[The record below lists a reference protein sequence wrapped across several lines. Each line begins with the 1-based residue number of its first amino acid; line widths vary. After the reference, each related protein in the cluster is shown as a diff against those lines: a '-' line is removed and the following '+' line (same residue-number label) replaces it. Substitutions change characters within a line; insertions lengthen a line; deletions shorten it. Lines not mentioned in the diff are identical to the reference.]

1 MAARGKAETRRPNGQ
16 TAAMAASTATATQ
29 DVTTVYRARN
39 VLGPLTT
46 AFTAPQDCD
55 FAAILGDS
63 LTLAYRAQT
72 CVGERLEDVSTC
84 WPQVTAA
91 APLNSPP
98 FNGWGFYSPGI
109 SCPAG
114 YTSACFATQGSRT
127 GWDMQF
133 PMDVGETAVGCC
145 PTNFACTTFGNGQTC
160 VQTASD
166 SLLTA
171 HCSGGSFVSTGDATF
186 PIESTSTDVD
196 TSLITSVMSL
206 AVAAPMIQIN
216 WRSEDL
222 AAATSSLS
230 PSSTTSGSTSG
241 DFIPANTQTVSS
253 SNATS
258 SISPGALAGA
268 VIGGVVGLFSI
279 AAAIF
284 FFLRQRKTRANIN
297 EEALKQ
303 PRSDKPKGAREGVTE
318 LPLNQRPVELQGSR
332 DPSELS
338 EYQRPVEL
346 PAS

>member
-1 MAARGKAETRRPNGQ
+1 
-16 TAAMAASTATATQ
+16 MAASTATATQ
-29 DVTTVYRARN
+29 DITTVYRARN
-39 VLGPLTT
+39 ILGPLTT
-46 AFTAPQDCD
+46 AFTAPQDCN

-91 APLNSPP
+91 APLNR
-98 FNGWGFYSPGI
+98 
-109 SCPAG
+109 
-114 YTSACFATQGSRT
+114 SRT

-145 PTNFACTTFGNGQTC
+145 PT
-160 VQTASD
+160 
-166 SLLTA
+166 
-171 HCSGGSFVSTGDATF
+171 GGSFVSTGDATF

-230 PSSTTSGSTSG
+230 PSSTASGSTSG
-241 DFIPANTQTVSS
+241 DSIPANTQPVSS
-253 SNATS
+253 SNTTS

-303 PRSDKPKGAREGVTE
+303 PRSDKMKGAREGVTE
-318 LPLNQRPVELQGSR
+318 LPLYQRPVELQGSR

-338 EYQRPVEL
+338 GYQRPVEL
-346 PAS
+346 PVS